1 MISNSSSSPAPAPAI
16 AGIIEELAEIE
27 ASSSLLLPATAVQL
41 PPKYGL
47 LEDTEMVPLKPA
59 LHVHPASTLVPL
71 LFNGHATEEQLT
83 NGR

>member
-1 MISNSSSSPAPAPAI
+1 MHSHNVNGAAVAFV
-16 AGIIEELAEIE
+16 GQ
-27 ASSSLLLPATAVQL
+27 ATAVQL